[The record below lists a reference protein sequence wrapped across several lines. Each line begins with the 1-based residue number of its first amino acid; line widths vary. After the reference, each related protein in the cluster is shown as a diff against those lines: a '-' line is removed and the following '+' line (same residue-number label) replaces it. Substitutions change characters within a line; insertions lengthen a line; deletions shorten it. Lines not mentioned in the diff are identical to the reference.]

1 MLSAQRL
8 DDNPCRPRH
17 FKPPPCAPV
26 VVDGDAGRLLEA
38 ARFRLV
44 LAAALFALVFLV
56 VAGRLVE
63 VVEIGVDTPDPRAA
77 RPHLV
82 APPPPAR
89 ADIVDRNGTLLAT
102 NLDSPAVYVNS
113 KMMLQAGEDPDRA
126 TKALLTAL
134 PGLKPAEIRAK
145 LISGRSF
152 AYLKR
157 SLTPR
162 QEYAVNNLGI
172 PGIEFSP
179 EERRIYPLG
188 DLVSHA
194 VGYCGIDNIGEAGIE
209 RGLNPTIRGG
219 NQPVALALD
228 ARVQFVLKDEL
239 QQVIKQF
246 SARGA
251 AGIIMNVHTGEIV
264 AMASLPDFDANHP
277 PSTDPRNATT
287 DDKDRIF
294 NKLTSGEYEM
304 GSVFKI
310 FNTAMALELGTATMT
325 KSYDARN
332 PIRIGR
338 FTIEDYHG
346 KHRWLTLPE
355 VFMYSSN
362 IGSARMAVE
371 AGAERQRAFLARL
384 GLLRP
389 VPIEL
394 DKVEVARPH
403 FPAPAQWR
411 DIATMTIAY
420 GHGIAVTPLHLATAV
435 AAIVNGG
442 ILHPPTMLKVAPGT
456 PVPGERVISAKT
468 SEQMRKLMR
477 LVVEYGTA
485 RMAAAPGY
493 LVGGKTGTAEK
504 NAGGHYEQK
513 KLLSSFIGAFPIN
526 NPQYVILTMVDEP
539 HGTKQSYG
547 YATAGWTVA
556 PATSRI
562 IQRIAPLLGVAPVD
576 ESSPEIVRALQIE
589 TLQGKRIEA
598 Y

>member
-26 VVDGDAGRLLEA
+26 VANAAAFEYLDATRTRLLMA
-38 ARFRLV
+38 ISLFV
-44 LAAALFALVFLV
+44 LIFLV
-56 VAGRLVE
+56 IGGRLVE
-63 VVEIGVDTPDPRAA
+63 VVEMGGTAEPRTA
-77 RPHLV
+77 RAKLV
-82 APPPPAR
+82 VPPPRVR

-102 NLDSPAVYVNS
+102 NLDSPSLYVNS
-113 KMMLQAGEDPDRA
+113 KVMLQAGEDPERA
-126 TKALLTAL
+126 AKAITAAL
-134 PGLKPAEIRAK
+134 PDLSPTELRAK
-145 LISGRSF
+145 LSSGRNF

-179 EERRIYPLG
+179 EERRVYPLG
-188 DLVSHA
+188 DLAAHA
-194 VGYCGIDNIGEAGIE
+194 VGYCGVDNVGEAGIE
-209 RGLNPTIRGG
+209 RGLNPSLKGADE
-219 NQPVALALD
+219 PVALALD
-228 ARVQFVLKDEL
+228 ARVQYVLKDEL
-239 QQVIKQF
+239 QQVITQF

-264 AMASLPDFDANHP
+264 AMASLPDFDPNHP
-277 PSTDPRNATT
+277 PSTDPKHSSTE
-287 DDKDRIF
+287 DKDRVF
-294 NKLTSGEYEM
+294 NKLTSGEYEL

-310 FNTAMALELGTATMT
+310 FNTAMALDSGTATMT

-332 PIRIGR
+332 PIQIGR
-338 FTIEDYHG
+338 FSIEDYHG
-346 KHRWLTLPE
+346 KHRWLTVPE

-371 AGAERQRAFLARL
+371 AGAQRQRDFLSRL

-389 VPIEL
+389 APIEL

-403 FPAPAQWR
+403 FPAIWR
-411 DIATMTIAY
+411 EVNVMTIAF
-420 GHGIAVTPLHLATAV
+420 GHGIAVTPLHMITATA
-435 AAIVNGG
+435 AIINGG
-442 ILHPPTMLKVAPGT
+442 ILHQPTMLKVKAGT
-456 PVPGERVISAKT
+456 PVAGERVISAKT
-468 SEQMRKLMR
+468 SELMRKLMR
-477 LVVEYGTA
+477 LVVEFGTA
-485 RMAAAPGY
+485 KLAAAPGY
-493 LVGGKTGTAEK
+493 VVGGKTGTAEK
-504 NAGGHYEQK
+504 NLHGHYEEK

-526 NPQYVILTMVDEP
+526 DPQYVIFTLVDEP
-539 HGTKQSYG
+539 HGNKESHG

-576 ESSPEIVRALQIE
+576 ENSPELIKSLQIE
-589 TLQGKRIEA
+589 SLAGKKIED